1 MRESTDVV
9 SDLFRKL
16 AMTLSKENA
25 EHYTWGANCDGWF
38 LHRGEDFHVIQERM
52 PLGASEVA
60 HFHRRS
66 RQLFYV
72 LRGELTMRFESSST
86 KIAAGQSLVIEPLA
100 AHQAANESSEDVEFL
115 VVSCPPSHGDRET
128 AEL

>member
-1 MRESTDVV
+1 MKTI
-9 SDLFRKL
+9 
-16 AMTLSKENA
+16 SKANA

-38 LHRGEDFHVIQERM
+38 LHKGDEFHVIQERM
-52 PLGASEVA
+52 PAGSSEVA

-100 AHQAANESSEDVEFL
+100 VHQAVNESSDNVEFL
-115 VVSCPPSHGDRET
+115 VVSVPPSHGDRENE
-128 AEL
+128 EL